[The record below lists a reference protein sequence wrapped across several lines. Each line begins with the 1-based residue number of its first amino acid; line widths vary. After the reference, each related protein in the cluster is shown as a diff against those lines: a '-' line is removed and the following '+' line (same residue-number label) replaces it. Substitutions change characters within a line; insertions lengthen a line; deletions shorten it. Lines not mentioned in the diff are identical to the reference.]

1 MMDQTTVIHINHM
14 YLVNLPYSG
23 HQAAGAW
30 QTHVKPPLTDT
41 GRGEQEMFHL
51 FMPCAPKP
59 NYMGSFLVT
68 FLFCVVSRGTNLWW
82 ADILYEKLIWMT
94 ILSSIQQYQQQET
107 LAQCG
112 PNIRCML

>member
-14 YLVNLPYSG
+14 YLVNLPHSG

-59 NYMGSFLVT
+59 NYMGSFPRDISLLRCLARYKPLMSRCSLRKTDLNDHFVLNT
-68 FLFCVVSRGTNLWW
+68 AVSAVGDTGSMW
-82 ADILYEKLIWMT
+82 A
-94 ILSSIQQYQQQET
+94 
-107 LAQCG
+107 
-112 PNIRCML
+112 